1 MVRHKKAEGVTFK
14 LVRNYT
20 KRGVAVFVFMVVTA
34 GLTFFV
40 WDSKVNAII
49 PPDSCFAFSSGTITD
64 YYDNENDDSE
74 QPACPK
80 NVDIPNEIGG
90 VTVTV
95 IGSNAFTSKQL
106 TAVTMPDTIT
116 TINNAA
122 FAGNQLVS
130 LYIPNSVTNI
140 GQVILSGNPITSLT
154 IGTSDFSGTPVL
166 QLQPWTFGLTGLL
179 SSVNIGNNVVY
190 IGSGTFSNNQ
200 LTSIII
206 PNSVTLVGSG
216 MVSGNPIE
224 SVTIGTADFTGT
236 PSTVIDYGAFS
247 SAHTI
252 ENVSLGNNVLTIN
265 AGAFQNN
272 SISSVTIPASVQT
285 VGWAAFMGNPLETV
299 TVNGNPTIGPNSFAY
314 NLDQST
320 IPSGLSDE
328 EEAQYYQ
335 DHADYVRLYSSNTDF
350 ISTYGSG
357 GHVHTETYDD
367 NTYIVGGFI
376 VNPATYTVNYR
387 SITDE
392 VLAPSFTSGVSSTL
406 PNYSIAVNPIGDFSL
421 YYRSGNAITLNAP
434 IVEGY
439 TTPASHNLILAAGAN
454 QYTFSYEPLAL
465 EDNSNNVPT
474 APSTGLDS
482 INAFNNYFAWILV
495 CLLSLSLVLL
505 SLNRLKVKFK

>member
-1 MVRHKKAEGVTFK
+1 MGFVSV
-14 LVRNYT
+14 
-20 KRGVAVFVFMVVTA
+20 VATA
-34 GLTFFV
+34 ALTFFM
-40 WDSKVNAII
+40 WNSNVNAVT
-49 PPDSCFAFSSGTITD
+49 PPDSCFAFSSGTVTN
-64 YYDNENDDSE
+64 YYENENDNVAN
-74 QPACPK
+74 PVCPK

-90 VTVTV
+90 VAVTALGDNAFTDKELIAVTIPNTVTAIGSSV
-95 IGSNAFTSKQL
+95 FANNQLTSLSIPDSVVSIGSN
-106 TAVTMPDTIT
+106 
-116 TINNAA
+116 
-122 FAGNQLVS
+122 
-130 LYIPNSVTNI
+130 
-140 GQVILSGNPITSLT
+140 ILSGNPIASLT
-154 IGTSDFSGTPVL
+154 IGTAGFSGTPVL
-166 QLQPWTFGLTGLL
+166 EIEPWTFGFTGLL
-179 SSVNIGNNVVY
+179 SSVSIGNNVVY

-200 LTSIII
+200 LTSIVI
-206 PNSVTLVGSG
+206 PNSVTHVGSG

-224 SVTIGTADFTGT
+224 SVTIGTTDFSGT
-236 PSTVIDYGAFS
+236 PSTVIYYGAFS
-247 SAHTI
+247 NSGTI
-252 ENVSLGNNVLTIN
+252 KNVSLGNNVLTIN

-299 TVNGNPTIGPNSFAY
+299 TVNGNPTVGPNSFAY

-320 IPSGLSDE
+320 IPSGLSE
-328 EEAQYYQ
+328 EEKAQYYQ
-335 DHADYVRLYSSNTDF
+335 DHADYVRLYASNANF

-376 VNPATYTVNYR
+376 INPATYTVNYR
-387 SITDE
+387 SITNE

-495 CLLSLSLVLL
+495 CLLSLSLILL